1 MSFRIFIQ
9 AIFLL
14 AIVNVEICKAVNL
27 IKSHQHLSAN
37 DDEYV

>member
-9 AIFLL
+9 AILL
-14 AIVNVEICKAVNL
+14 AIVTHFEICKAVNL
-27 IKSHQHLSAN
+27 IKSQQHLSAN